1 MYPIP
6 YIYYKY
12 HVYNYCINQSFCLS
26 PNTFE
31 AFYALI
37 HSQQDLWMWCTLYF
51 IPLHLHSQH
60 KTRFISCFNF
70 FFFKFF
76 TSKCTI
82 YTKYLLFL
90 FFMGS
95 NQPNQ
100 TCKCQYT
107 GRQTLI
113 NAFWN
118 TCVIVVI
125 TPKTAVIGYNFLF
138 RLIYRL

>member
-1 MYPIP
+1 MCTIIVPTSRFVCP
-6 YIYYKY
+6 QTRSKRFMRSYIRNKTSECGVRYILFP
-12 HVYNYCINQSFCLS
+12 CI
-26 PNTFE
+26 
-31 AFYALI
+31 Y
-37 HSQQDLWMWCTLYF
+37 
-51 IPLHLHSQH
+51 
-60 KTRFISCFNF
+60 TRSTKPVLFLASTF